1 MRYTDKRIENYM
13 QRLKKY
19 PGLIEKLRVR
29 CVEVIDEL
37 GEPQG
42 SDPIPRAMHAL
53 GDEKFLE
60 LLNETVPPMAEANL
74 LPSDEDYPVSFNK
87 KDWKIITDI

>member
-1 MRYTDKRIENYM
+1 MRYTDKRIEEFM
-13 QRLKKY
+13 GRLKKY

-42 SDPIPRAMHAL
+42 SDPIPRAMYAL
-53 GDEKFLE
+53 GDKKFLD
-60 LLNETVPPMAEANL
+60 LLNETVPPMAEAKL
-74 LPSDEDYPVSFNK
+74 LPSDEDYPISFDK
-87 KDWKIITDI
+87 RDWKIVKDI